1 MPGRLKPTART
12 TARPSFDE
20 EAAHEALKTLTERER
35 QILGYLPKGLIN
47 RMIGERLSISE
58 RTVETH
64 RASIYRKLHIKT
76 ASELM
81 TFCKRMQ
88 I

>member
-1 MPGRLKPTART
+1 MADFKIRGVVPPVVVPDTEDHELDV
-12 TARPSFDE
+12 PSF
-20 EAAHEALKTLTERER
+20 ER
-35 QILGYLPKGLIN
+35 LIN

>member
-1 MPGRLKPTART
+1 MTTLILTSGNLTIAAAVVIFLVLTLLLVAVLLIAKARLMPAGNRRIT
-12 TARPSFDE
+12 
-20 EAAHEALKTLTERER
+20 
-35 QILGYLPKGLIN
+35 IN
-47 RMIGERLSISE
+47 GE